1 MSEEAGDRQLEN
13 TRPSPPSPMPMPK
26 AGKTII
32 IIATTEAAQRV
43 LNWPIAMMASIRP
56 LAIVSDN
63 RTIARPRGWH
73 SHRRLVIVTNVIRI
87 TPAALKA
94 I

>member
-1 MSEEAGDRQLEN
+1 LIAHIGAG
-13 TRPSPPSPMPMPK
+13 
-26 AGKTII
+26 
-32 IIATTEAAQRV
+32 AQGRRNRNYRGHNRRGAEGV
-43 LNWPIAMMASIRP
+43 ELRYRHDGLHSP

-63 RTIARPRGWH
+63 RTIARPCGWH
-73 SHRRLVIVTNVIRI
+73 SQRRLVIVTNVIRI